1 MNEQWRNSGA
11 KISIFTKNNEVI
23 AGWLVYQDPLKLIV
37 AMDVKRENLRTILTR
52 DILELVIDSNDEN
65 RIAPAID
72 FERLRRMNDFE
83 PVLNRNVAPAVENV
97 NYRLLLRNAHRL
109 REMLVQAQRSGTN
122 RPDGQAPAPLISPR
136 QAYESLDLSL
146 ELLAEMQR
154 TGLLSVIYEYPEELR
169 QIVHE
174 ETIPAFDAAW
184 VGVESSHQM
193 VSLAQ
198 DRKEDLQETTDAI
211 VEAREKVWT
220 RKDTARWIDG
230 GGDVVLGA
238 TMATANVAAGVA
250 AGILG
255 LLPTLGIGTVGA
267 VLGAATSAVTGLIT
281 LKKGAATL
289 IKGEA

>member
-11 KISIFTKNNEVI
+11 KISIFTKNHEAI
-23 AGWLVYQDPLKLIV
+23 AGWLVYQDPLKVIV
-37 AMDVKRENLRTILTR
+37 AMDVRRENLRTILTR
-52 DILELVIDSNDEN
+52 DILELHIDSKDDN
-65 RIAPAID
+65 RIATPIGY
-72 FERLRRMNDFE
+72 ERLQRMDDFE
-83 PVLNRNVAPAVENV
+83 PVLNNSVAPALQNV
-97 NYRLLLRNAHRL
+97 DYRLLLRNAHRL
-109 REMLVQAQRSGTN
+109 RQMGERAQRSETN
-122 RPDGQAPAPLISPR
+122 RPDGQAPPLIISPR

-154 TGLLSVIYEYPEELR
+154 TGLLSLIYEYPEDLR
-169 QIVHE
+169 KIVHE

-198 DRKEDLQETTDAI
+198 ESKEDLKETADAI
-211 VEAREKVWT
+211 LEARDKVWT
-220 RKDTARWIDG
+220 RKDVGRWVDG